1 MAISLQQGGVT
12 DFFRPSDLEDTSQT
26 SLSKCLDPV
35 FVGTVI
41 GTTLQLNSLILDSV
55 VFTLAYQMFP
65 NRINAILAFPILGF
79 MSVSVPLYWFTILP
93 RNVKLSTSSFYFVL
107 NLTYHNYM
115 YDIVFDLK
123 IFVLALLML
132 SPFVLMPLR

>member
-1 MAISLQQGGVT
+1 MAISLQQGGVS
-12 DFFRPSDLEDTSQT
+12 DFFRPSDSEDTSQT

-41 GTTLQLNSLILDSV
+41 GTTLQLNSLILVSV

-65 NRINAILAFPILGF
+65 NRINAILAFPIFAF
-79 MSVSVPLYWFTILP
+79 MSVSVPPYWFTILP

-107 NLTYHNYM
+107 NLTYHNY
-115 YDIVFDLK
+115 DIVFDLK

>member
-12 DFFRPSDLEDTSQT
+12 DFFKPSDLEDTSQT
-26 SLSKCLDPV
+26 SLSKCPDPA

-41 GTTLQLNSLILDSV
+41 GTTLQLNSLILVSV

-65 NRINAILAFPILGF
+65 NRINSILAFPILAF
-79 MSVSVPLYWFTILP
+79 MSVSVSPYWFTILP

-107 NLTYHNYM
+107 NLTYHNY
-115 YDIVFDLK
+115 DIVFDLK

>member
-41 GTTLQLNSLILDSV
+41 GTTYTLQLNSLILVSI

-65 NRINAILAFPILGF
+65 NRIIAILAFPILAF
-79 MSVSVPLYWFTILP
+79 MSVSVPPYWFTILP

-107 NLTYHNYM
+107 NLTYHNY
-115 YDIVFDLK
+115 DIVFDLN

>member
-1 MAISLQQGGVT
+1 MAISLQQGGVS
-12 DFFRPSDLEDTSQT
+12 DFFRPSDSEDTSQT
-26 SLSKCLDPV
+26 SLSKCPDPV
-35 FVGTVI
+35 FVSTVI
-41 GTTLQLNSLILDSV
+41 GTTLQLNSLILVSV

-65 NRINAILAFPILGF
+65 NRINAILAFPILAF
-79 MSVSVPLYWFTILP
+79 MSVSVSPYWFTILP

-107 NLTYHNYM
+107 NLTYHNY
-115 YDIVFDLK
+115 DIVFDLK